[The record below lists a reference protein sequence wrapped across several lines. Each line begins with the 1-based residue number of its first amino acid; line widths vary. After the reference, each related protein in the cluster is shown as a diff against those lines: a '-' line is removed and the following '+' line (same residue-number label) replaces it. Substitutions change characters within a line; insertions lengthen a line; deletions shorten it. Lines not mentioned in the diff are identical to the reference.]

1 VRHPVTRALAALLV
15 VGSVAFV
22 LLVGRA
28 EPTPDLS
35 RGVDGIAAWLHGLTD
50 ECTDVQRGN
59 DFTDF
64 AGPVRSKVYAPFIA
78 EWGTCAKPPYERL
91 GLLVLKPGLEQA
103 WRTALANGEV
113 QGDPDLAFGDG
124 FALTGSI
131 GMEYLGLKRLE
142 CTPTACSLMEI
153 EHH

>member
-1 VRHPVTRALAALLV
+1 MTRALAALLV

-22 LLVGRA
+22 LLVGRT

-35 RGVDGIAAWLHGLTD
+35 RGVDGVAAWLHDLTD
-50 ECTDVQRGN
+50 ECATVERDD

-91 GLLVLKPGLEQA
+91 GLLVLRPGLEQA

-113 QGDPDLAFGDG
+113 RGDPDLAFGDG

-142 CTPTACSLMEI
+142 CTPSACSLVEI
-153 EHH
+153 KHH

>member
-1 VRHPVTRALAALLV
+1 MRHPVTRALVALLV
-15 VGSVAFV
+15 VGSVAFA

-35 RGVDGIAAWLHGLTD
+35 RGVDGIGAWLHELTD
-50 ECTDVQRGN
+50 ECATVKRGN

-91 GLLVLKPGLEQA
+91 GLMVLKPGLEQA

-113 QGDPDLAFGDG
+113 RGDPDLAFGDG

-131 GMEYLGLKRLE
+131 GMEYIGLKRLE
-142 CTPTACSLMEI
+142 CTPTACSLVEI
-153 EHH
+153 KHH